1 MPSKA
6 ISAPLPFHLRVI
18 GILLIVTV
26 LTTNIIYHGIT
37 NILWLCNIST
47 LLAGAA
53 LLFGMP
59 QIALIG
65 ATFMILGLSGWFLN
79 VIVNNTFGDTI
90 SYITHFA
97 FA

>member
-1 MPSKA
+1 MLNKVTST
-6 ISAPLPFHLRVI
+6 SVPFHLRII

-53 LLFGMP
+53 LLFNM
-59 QIALIG
+59 Q
-65 ATFMILGLSGWFLN
+65 
-79 VIVNNTFGDTI
+79 
-90 SYITHFA
+90 
-97 FA
+97 